1 MTTAMTYLLGRY
13 EMAAGWTSYPRPVP
27 AQIGGV
33 ARAAD
38 PCPIRYC
45 AVR

>member
-13 EMAAGWTSYPRPVP
+13 EMTPGWSIYPRPVP

-33 ARAAD
+33 ARTAD
-38 PCPIRYC
+38 PTPIRYC